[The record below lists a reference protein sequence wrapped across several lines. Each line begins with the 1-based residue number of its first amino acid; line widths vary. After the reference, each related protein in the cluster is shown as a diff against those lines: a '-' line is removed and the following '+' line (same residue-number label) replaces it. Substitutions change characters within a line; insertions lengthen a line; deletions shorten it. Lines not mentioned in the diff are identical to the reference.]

1 VQDSNPLLVTV
12 FRGESDKARQRKR
25 KGQKMKIDNFFSPID
40 IAISG
45 LQAQGKHMQVISS
58 NVANA
63 RTSDAGKGEPYRR
76 LEAAF
81 KSDGDLGGVELGEI
95 LPDMGDFLRV
105 YDPSNPRA
113 DEQGYV
119 AMPNINLPLEMMN
132 LNIATRMYQ
141 ANVAV
146 LKRYQRMVETT
157 LELLR

>member
-1 VQDSNPLLVTV
+1 MEVNNS
-12 FRGESDKARQRKR
+12 FG
-25 KGQKMKIDNFFSPID
+25 PID

-45 LQAQGKHMQVISS
+45 MQAQNKSMGVISS

-63 RTSDAGKGEPYRR
+63 QSTDNGQGQPYRR
-76 LEAAF
+76 LEAIF
-81 KSDGDLGGVELGEI
+81 KADDDGMGGVTLEEIAADMSELPRI
-95 LPDMGDFLRV
+95 LRPGHPD
-105 YDPSNPRA
+105 A

-119 AMPNINLPLEMMN
+119 TMPNVDLPIEMVNLTM
-132 LNIATRMYQ
+132 ATRAYQ

>member
-1 VQDSNPLLVTV
+1 MEVNNSI
-12 FRGESDKARQRKR
+12 G
-25 KGQKMKIDNFFSPID
+25 PID

-45 LQAQGKHMQVISS
+45 LRVQGKQMEIISS

-76 LEAAF
+76 LEAMF
-81 KSDGDLGGVELGEI
+81 KSDDDLGGVKLDKI
-95 LPDMGDFLRV
+95 VTDMSDFIEVL
-105 YDPSNPRA
+105 DPGNPLA
-113 DEQGYV
+113 DETGYV
-119 AMPNINLPLEMMN
+119 AMPNVSLPVEMIN

-146 LKRYQRMVETT
+146 LKRYQQIMETT

>member
-1 VQDSNPLLVTV
+1 MEVNNS
-12 FRGESDKARQRKR
+12 FG
-25 KGQKMKIDNFFSPID
+25 PID

-45 LQAQGKHMQVISS
+45 MQAQNRSMGVISS

-63 RTSDAGKGEPYRR
+63 QSTDNGQGQPYRR
-76 LEAAF
+76 LEAIF
-81 KSDGDLGGVELGEI
+81 KADDDDIGGVTLEEIAADMSELPRI
-95 LPDMGDFLRV
+95 LRPGHPD
-105 YDPSNPRA
+105 A

-119 AMPNINLPLEMMN
+119 TMPNVDLPIEMVNLTV
-132 LNIATRMYQ
+132 ATRAYQ

>member
-1 VQDSNPLLVTV
+1 
-12 FRGESDKARQRKR
+12 
-25 KGQKMKIDNFFSPID
+25 MKVDNLFSPID

-45 LQAQGKHMQVISS
+45 LRAQSKQMELISS

-63 RTSDAGKGEPYRR
+63 RTTDAGQGEPYRR
-76 LEAAF
+76 LEAVIE
-81 KSDGDLGGVELGEI
+81 SDGDLGGVKLGEI

-113 DEQGYV
+113 DGDGYV

-132 LNIATRMYQ
+132 LSIATRVYQ